1 VWTEND
7 LQMRTM
13 MIAAVVAITVLVVLQ
28 VMSWLSRGAMSRSL
42 QDAEKRL
49 EISEA
54 RAKEQIRIAARL
66 RSEHGTVASLA
77 LSLPSV
83 VRELNRADLDPR
95 RVPGLIMQL
104 AEAIFRPGQV
114 LFYKTFEP
122 TTPGGRPE
130 LRLIKHQ
137 GLDDVERVSRI
148 RFGEGKIGW
157 VAETKMDMVKDDWVN
172 HVRTQGARVE
182 STHPDLQ
189 LDIVGPLINQ
199 GFGSGHVLGV
209 LCIGSPGVRLR
220 DEKLMFQLLT
230 SLGSLAMVNAAYRSK
245 FIEQANH
252 DGLTGLLN
260 KRSFMDELPPL
271 IYQADRE
278 ARPMAMFLFDIDHFK
293 TYNDTNGHP
302 AGDDLLRELSR
313 LVKESVRPGD
323 WCCRYG
329 GEEFIVAMPDT
340 DGSAAMLAA
349 ERIREAIEETEFEHQ
364 EKQPGGNLTISGG
377 VAVLPSDGLSLE
389 ELTSHADQALY
400 KAKRDGRNR
409 VLRYR
414 GVNIGDTEEDLDRPG
429 SDAPGWVLRG
439 ETEET

>member
-1 VWTEND
+1 MWTESD
-7 LQMRTM
+7 LQMKTTL
-13 MIAAVVAITVLVVLQ
+13 IAAGLAISVLVILQ
-28 VMSWLSRGAMSRSL
+28 VTSWLSRRALSRSL
-42 QDAEKRL
+42 QEVEKKL
-49 EISEA
+49 ELSEV
-54 RAKEQIRIAARL
+54 RTKEQIRIAARL

-104 AEAIFRPGQV
+104 AESIFRPGQV

-122 TTPGGRPE
+122 ATPGGRPE
-130 LRLIKHQ
+130 LRLISHR
-137 GLDDVERVSRI
+137 GIDNVERISRI
-148 RFGEGKIGW
+148 PFGQGKIGW

-172 HVRTQGARVE
+172 PGRTQGARIAD
-182 STHPDLQ
+182 TPPDLQ
-189 LDIVGPLINQ
+189 LDIVGPLVNH

-260 KRSFMDELPPL
+260 KRSFMEKLPPL

-293 TYNDTNGHP
+293 NYNDTNGHP
-302 AGDDLLRELSR
+302 AGDELLRELSR
-313 LVKESVRPGD
+313 LVKESVRPG
-323 WCCRYG
+323 
-329 GEEFIVAMPDT
+329 
-340 DGSAAMLAA
+340 
-349 ERIREAIEETEFEHQ
+349 
-364 EKQPGGNLTISGG
+364 
-377 VAVLPSDGLSLE
+377 
-389 ELTSHADQALY
+389 
-400 KAKRDGRNR
+400 
-409 VLRYR
+409 
-414 GVNIGDTEEDLDRPG
+414 

-439 ETEET
+439 ETEKT